1 MQEQREKYS
10 FEKYLFYV
18 KATDLDVQSD
28 REEFQ
33 RVIDLK
39 LGDRVDNFSEMTY
52 RRQENVYKRIE
63 KEQFMGT

>member
-10 FEKYLFYV
+10 FEKYLFFHV
-18 KATDLDVQSD
+18 KATDLDVKSD

-63 KEQFMGT
+63 KEQFI